1 MSEQTNQ
8 ESEKTY
14 TLEEIAQ
21 KRADAISFYTNQ
33 IAVLTVQAEFE
44 KLQAYW
50 ETNIKESS
58 TFIAESSMGDVHI
71 MAEEAKTFEEFR
83 AEFVKE
89 YGISKKENNKEL
101 VDWLKGIWKENH

>member
-44 KLQAYW
+44 KLQADIEESRTRRLGNIIKQAQMTELPEPEENPE
-50 ETNIKESS
+50 ETPQPK
-58 TFIAESSMGDVHI
+58 
-71 MAEEAKTFEEFR
+71 
-83 AEFVKE
+83 
-89 YGISKKENNKEL
+89 SKPR
-101 VDWLKGIWKENH
+101 DLKKS

>member
-1 MSEQTNQ
+1 MNEQTNQ

-44 KLQAYW
+44 KLQADIEESRTRRLGNIIKQAQMTELPEPE
-50 ETNIKESS
+50 ETP
-58 TFIAESSMGDVHI
+58 
-71 MAEEAKTFEEFR
+71 EEEPQPK
-83 AEFVKE
+83 
-89 YGISKKENNKEL
+89 SKPR
-101 VDWLKGIWKENH
+101 DLKKS

>member
-44 KLQAYW
+44 KLQADIEESRTRRLGNIIKQAQMTELPEPE
-50 ETNIKESS
+50 ETP
-58 TFIAESSMGDVHI
+58 
-71 MAEEAKTFEEFR
+71 EEEPQPK
-83 AEFVKE
+83 
-89 YGISKKENNKEL
+89 SKPR
-101 VDWLKGIWKENH
+101 DLKKS

>member
-1 MSEQTNQ
+1 MNEQTNQ

-44 KLQAYW
+44 KLQADIEESRTRRLGNIIKQAQMTELPEPE
-50 ETNIKESS
+50 ETP
-58 TFIAESSMGDVHI
+58 
-71 MAEEAKTFEEFR
+71 EETPEPTRKPR
-83 AEFVKE
+83 DL
-89 YGISKKENNKEL
+89 KKS
-101 VDWLKGIWKENH
+101 